1 MVVVVVVPPLS
12 RRRRDDVRVLIFF
25 MVVRSDTLSQN
36 RGDEDVPRG
45 GVGVGVGEYK
55 YLVSMMGEKERKI
68 SSQAQSVGKKRML
81 KRIYAVLF
89 GAVL

>member
-1 MVVVVVVPPLS
+1 MVVPPLS

-36 RGDEDVPRG
+36 RGDEDVTRG
-45 GVGVGVGEYK
+45 GVGVGEYK